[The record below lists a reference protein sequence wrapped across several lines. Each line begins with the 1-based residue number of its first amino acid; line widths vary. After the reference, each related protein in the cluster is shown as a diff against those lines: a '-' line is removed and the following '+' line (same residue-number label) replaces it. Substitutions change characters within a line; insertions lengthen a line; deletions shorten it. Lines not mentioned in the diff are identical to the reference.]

1 MSQESPL
8 EYTIYDKYDD
18 ISDNIIY
25 NLKNLKNKNAYDKI
39 VKKYSGIFKGNES
52 LEKLDLETLKHNL
65 LVFFEANE
73 GDNIEELQE
82 LDADLDKIVSS
93 HSVYGK
99 KTKKSKAKKSKKSKK
114 SKAKKSKKGGRR
126 MRMRK

>member
-18 ISDNIIY
+18 VSKNIIY
-25 NLKNLKNKNAYDKI
+25 NLKKLKKQEDYDKI

-99 KTKKSKAKKSKKSKK
+99 KTKKSKAKKSKAKN

-126 MRMRK
+126 MKMRK

>member
-1 MSQESPL
+1 MSHEFSI
-8 EYTIYDKYDD
+8 EYTIYDKYNDV
-18 ISDNIIY
+18 SENIIY
-25 NLKNLKNKNAYDKI
+25 NLKKLKNKNAYDKI

-52 LEKLDLETLKHNL
+52 LKKLDLKMLKHNL

-99 KTKKSKAKKSKKSKK
+99 KTKKSKAKKSK
-114 SKAKKSKKGGRR
+114 AKKSKKGGRR
-126 MRMRK
+126 MKMRK